1 MESVEVVLD
10 PGFDLLEGVE
20 AANLPGVG
28 KPETWVAELG
38 GVGACVAHEN
48 TFADQIEL
56 ESGSGHGSFAVDAVT
71 VTHK

>member
-1 MESVEVVLD
+1 MYSVEVVLD

-28 KPETWVAELG
+28 KPETWVAELS

-56 ESGSGHGSFAVDAVT
+56 ESGSGHWSGAVDVFT
-71 VTHK
+71 VTHR